1 MANED
6 DGHLPCVCSYDLIMK
21 TQAKTSA
28 WVVWRKKMRRITS
41 EDTFRAIRLV
51 KAAGIKNEIKKMA
64 QVVEQMQKEK
74 KEIDIEE
81 IGCDFFLSVID
92 GMADEKAEELLYQLI
107 SGPLEIEPT
116 EVKKMSLWDLKEKI
130 RDLIRYEDPDGW
142 RNFFKLLGD
151 SIKRS

>member
-1 MANED
+1 
-6 DGHLPCVCSYDLIMK
+6 
-21 TQAKTSA
+21 
-28 WVVWRKKMRRITS
+28 MRRITS